1 MAMGNPLDMKFL
13 LVGATPTPLKN
24 MKFNWDDY
32 SQYVENKTVPN
43 HVIRRS
49 TVDGW
54 LFRKTMFSLP
64 GQVSLFNIAMVIMD
78 GTSSCTIYRR
88 KKPAWC
94 RDGDF
99 PWLSIY
105 QRIPQFDQH
114 INIYFKENISI
125 YGPQSHKWDAN
136 WSLCCPVELKH
147 GFLLPFLLC
156 QPAVQ
161 LSNIGNVLLGNFQWK
176 HKRISPQFPLQLVVI
191 SNWCG

>member
-32 SQYVENKTVPN
+32 SQYVENKNVPN
-43 HVIRRS
+43 HQPVIRRS

-64 GQVSLFNIAMVIMD
+64 GQVSLFNIAMVKMD

-88 KKPAWC
+88 KKPAWWWW
-94 RDGDF
+94 F
-99 PWLSIY
+99 SMAVNLSADTSVWSTYIL
-105 QRIPQFDQH
+105 
-114 INIYFKENISI
+114 KKISI

-136 WSLCCPVELKH
+136 WSLCCPMELKH

-161 LSNIGNVLLGNFQWK
+161 PSNIGNVLLGNFQWK
-176 HKRISPQFPLQLVVI
+176 HKRISPQFTLELVVI
-191 SNWCG
+191 SNWCR